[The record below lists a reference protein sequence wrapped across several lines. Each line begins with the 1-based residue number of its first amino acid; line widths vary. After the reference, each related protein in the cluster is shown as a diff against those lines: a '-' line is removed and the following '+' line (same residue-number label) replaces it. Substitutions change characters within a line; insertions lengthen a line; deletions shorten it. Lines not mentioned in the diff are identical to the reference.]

1 MTGVA
6 IAVLGLMTSGCER
19 IDYIELV
26 PTDVV
31 FKQPNNQTWMEAK
44 CMARNGVRAV
54 KARVEWSTGD
64 GNVAKVNNKGLLTPV
79 GDGDTEVIARVGD
92 VEARVPVQ
100 VIYVDRIE
108 VEPKELKL
116 LDTAAA
122 VKPTVKA
129 FRKNGKPITDRSV
142 TLTAGDK
149 KIVLITGSGEISP
162 LDPGET
168 TVNVQVDGASAS
180 IKVVV
185 EADKTKK

>member
-1 MTGVA
+1 MTA
-6 IAVLGLMTSGCER
+6 LAVIGASLSGCER

-26 PTDVV
+26 PNEVV

-64 GNVAKVNNKGLLTPV
+64 GAIAKVNNKGMLTPV
-79 GDGDTEVIARVGD
+79 ADGDTEVIARVGD

-100 VIYVDRIE
+100 VIYVDKIE
-108 VEPKELKL
+108 VEPKELKI
-116 LDTAAA
+116 LDTASA
-122 VKPTVKA
+122 VKPTIKA
-129 FRKNGKPITDRSV
+129 FRKNGKPITDRSP

-168 TVNVQVDGASAS
+168 TVSVQVDGASAS
-180 IKVVV
+180 IKVIV